1 MVSSYLLRDRTP
13 KEIRAAMA
21 RLAQQKKAAP
31 AECWEE
37 CDDPFCPYTHTP
49 TAPES
54 GK

>member
-21 RLAQQKKAAP
+21 RLAQQKIAARKAA
-31 AECWEE
+31 E
-37 CDDPFCPYTHTP
+37 
-49 TAPES
+49 ES